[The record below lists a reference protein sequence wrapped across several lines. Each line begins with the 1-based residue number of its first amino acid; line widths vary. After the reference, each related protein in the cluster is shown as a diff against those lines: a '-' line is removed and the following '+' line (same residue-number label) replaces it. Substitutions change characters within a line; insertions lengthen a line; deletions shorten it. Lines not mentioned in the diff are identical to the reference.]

1 MTTIKTKA
9 QLVDKWKEL
18 LEGEG
23 LPEIANSKQAIIA
36 KIFENQEKDFEVSP
50 EYKDEKI
57 AQAFGSFLTEA
68 EIGGDH
74 GYNAQN
80 IAAGQTSGAV
90 TQIGPAV
97 MGMVR
102 RAIPNLIAFDIC
114 GVQPMNSPTG
124 QVFALRAV
132 YGKDPIA
139 AGAKEAFHP
148 MYAPDAMFS
157 GQGAAKKFPAL
168 AADTTTVVGDIY
180 THFFQETGTVYLQAS
195 AIVTLDSG
203 ATDAAK
209 LDAEVKKQMEAG
221 ATDAAKLDAEVKKQ
235 MEAGALVEIAEGM
248 ATSIAELQEG
258 FNGST
263 DNPWNEMGFRID
275 KQVIEAKSRQL
286 KAAYSIELAQDLRAV
301 HGMDADAELSGILA
315 TEIMLEINR
324 EVVDWINYSAQ
335 VGKSGMTLT
344 PGSKAGVFDFQDPID
359 IRGARWA
366 GESFKSLLFQID
378 KEAVEIARQTGRGE
392 GNFIIASRNVV
403 NVLASVDTGISYAA
417 QGLASGFNTD
427 TTKSVF
433 AGVLGGKYRVYID
446 QYAKQDY
453 FTVGYKGANEMDAG
467 IYYAP
472 YVALT
477 PLRGSD
483 PKNFQPVMGFK
494 TRYGIGV
501 NPFAESSLQAP
512 GARIQSGMPSILN
525 SLGKNAYFRRVYV
538 KGI

>member
-1 MTTIKTKA
+1 MKKNE
-9 QLVDKWKEL
+9 LVQKWQNL
-18 LEGEG
+18 LENEA
-23 LPEIANSKQAIIA
+23 LPEIVGASKQAIIA
-36 KIFENQEKDFEVSP
+36 KIFENQEMDIMNSP
-50 EYKDEKI
+50 EYRDEKI
-57 AQAFGSFLTEA
+57 AEAFGSFLTEA

-74 GYNAQN
+74 GYDATN
-80 IAAGQTSGAV
+80 IASGQTSGAV

-102 RAIPNLIAFDIC
+102 RAIPHLIAFDIC
-114 GVQPMNSPTG
+114 GVQPLNNPTG

-132 YGKDPIA
+132 YGKDPVA
-139 AGAKEAFHP
+139 PGAKEAFHP

-157 GQGAAKKFPAL
+157 GQGAAGAKFPVL
-168 AADTTTVVGDIY
+168 AAGTVTEVGKVYRHD
-180 THFFQETGTVYLQAS
+180 FAQTGTAYFQSTEA
-195 AIVTLDSG
+195 VTID
-203 ATDAAK
+203 
-209 LDAEVKKQMEAG
+209 AG
-221 ATDAAKLDAEVKKQ
+221 ATDAAKLDAEVLKQ
-235 MEAGALVEIAEGM
+235 VEAGVFAEIAEAM

-258 FNGST
+258 FNGSS

-286 KAAYSIELAQDLRAV
+286 KASYSIELAQDLRAV

-324 EVVDWINYSAQ
+324 EVIDWINYSAQ
-335 VGKSGMTLT
+335 VGKSGFTNT
-344 PGSKAGVFDFQDPID
+344 VGSKAGVFDFQDPID

-366 GESFKSLLFQID
+366 GESFKALLFQID
-378 KEAVEIARQTGRGE
+378 KEAAEIARQTGRGA

-403 NVLASVDTGISYAA
+403 NVLAAVDTGISYAA
-417 QGLASGFNTD
+417 QGLGQGFNVD
-427 TTKSVF
+427 TTKAVF

-446 QYAKQDY
+446 QYAPQDY
-453 FTVGYKGANEMDAG
+453 FTIGYKGANEMDAG

-494 TRYGIGV
+494 TRYGIGI
-501 NPFAESSLQAP
+501 NPFADS
-512 GARIQSGMPSILN
+512 GAQQPKGRIVNGMPDITN
-525 SLGKNAYFRRVYV
+525 SLGKNGYFRRVFV

>member
-1 MTTIKTKA
+1 MKKNE
-9 QLVDKWKEL
+9 LVEKWQPL
-18 LEGEG
+18 LENED
-23 LPEIANSKQAIIA
+23 LPEIVGASKKALIA
-36 KIFENQEKDFEVSP
+36 KILENQEADFKVSP
-50 EYKDEKI
+50 EYRDEKI
-57 AQAFGSFLTEA
+57 AQAFGDFLTEA

-74 GYNAQN
+74 GYDAQN

-114 GVQPMNSPTG
+114 GVQPMSTPTG

-132 YGKDPIA
+132 YGTDPLA

-148 MYAPDAMFS
+148 MYSPDSMYS
-157 GQGAAKKFPAL
+157 GQGAAEKFDKLTAGV
-168 AADTTTVVGDIY
+168 AIAEGAIVVHD
-180 THFFQETGTVYLQAS
+180 FVATGRAHLQAVV
-195 AIVTLDSG
+195 AVTPD
-203 ATDAAK
+203 
-209 LDAEVKKQMEAG
+209 AG
-221 ATDAAKLDAEVKKQ
+221 ATDVGKLDTEVTKLI
-235 MEAGALVEIAEGM
+235 EAGKLAEIAEGM
-248 ATSIAELQEG
+248 ATSVAELQEQ
-258 FNGST
+258 FNGSQ

-335 VGKSGMTLT
+335 VGKTGMTLT
-344 PGSKAGVFDFQDPID
+344 TGAKAGVFDFQDPID

-366 GESFKSLLFQID
+366 GESFKALLFQID
-378 KEAVEIARQTGRGE
+378 KEAAEIARQTGRGA

-403 NVLASVDTGISYAA
+403 NVLAAVDVNVSPAA
-417 QGLASGFNTD
+417 QGLGRGFETD
-427 TTKSVF
+427 TTKAVF
-433 AGVLGGKYRVYID
+433 AGVLGGKYKVYID
-446 QYAKQDY
+446 QYARQDY
-453 FTVGYKGANEMDAG
+453 FTIGYKGSNEMDAG

-494 TRYGIGV
+494 TRYGIGI
-501 NPFAESSLQAP
+501 NPFADSQAQQP
-512 GARIQSGMPSILN
+512 KGRIVSGMPSLLN
-525 SLGKNAYFRRVYV
+525 SLGKNAYFRRVYI

>member
-1 MTTIKTKA
+1 MKKNKLIE
-9 QLVDKWKEL
+9 KWQPL
-18 LEGEG
+18 LENEA
-23 LPEIANSKQAIIA
+23 LPEIVGASKKALIA
-36 KIFENQEKDFEVSP
+36 KIFENQEADINQAP
-50 EYKDEKI
+50 EYRDEKI
-57 AQAFGSFLTEA
+57 AEAFGSFLSEA

-74 GYNAQN
+74 GYDAQN

-114 GVQPMNSPTG
+114 GVQPMSNPTG

-132 YGKDPIA
+132 YGKDPLA

-157 GQGAAKKFPAL
+157 GQGATKKFEAVKASASL
-168 AADTTTVVGDIY
+168 DVGDIVVHDF
-180 THFFQETGTVYLQAS
+180 TQTGRAHLQVVTAFTV
-195 AIVTLDSG
+195 D
-203 ATDAAK
+203 
-209 LDAEVKKQMEAG
+209 AG
-221 ATDAAKLDAEVKKQ
+221 ATDAAKLDAAVTAAL
-235 MEAGALVEIAEGM
+235 EAGKVVEIAEGM
-248 ATSIAELQEG
+248 ATSVAELQEA
-258 FNGST
+258 FNGSK

-275 KQVIEAKSRQL
+275 KQTIEAKSRQL
-286 KAAYSIELAQDLRAV
+286 KAQYSIELAQDLRAV
-301 HGMDADAELSGILA
+301 HGMDADAELSSILA

-335 VGKSGMTLT
+335 VGKSGMTQT
-344 PGSKAGVFDFQDPID
+344 VGSKAGVFDFQDPID

-366 GESFKSLLFQID
+366 GESFKALLFQID
-378 KEAVEIARQTGRGE
+378 KESAEIARQTGRGE

-403 NVLASVDTGISYAA
+403 NVLAAVDTNVSPAA
-417 QGLASGFNTD
+417 QGLGRGYNTD
-427 TTKSVF
+427 TTKAVF
-433 AGVLGGKYRVYID
+433 AGVLGGRYRVYID
-446 QYAKQDY
+446 QYARQDY
-453 FTVGYKGANEMDAG
+453 FTIGYKGANEMDAG

-494 TRYGIGV
+494 TRYGIGI
-501 NPFAESSLQAP
+501 NPFADSAAQQP
-512 GARIQSGMPSILN
+512 KGRITSGMPSIVN
-525 SLGKNAYFRRVYV
+525 SVGKNAYFRRVWV

>member
-195 AIVTLDSG
+195 AVVTLDS
-203 ATDAAK
+203 
-209 LDAEVKKQMEAG
+209 G

-248 ATSIAELQEG
+248 
-258 FNGST
+258 
-263 DNPWNEMGFRID
+263 
-275 KQVIEAKSRQL
+275 AKSRQL

>member
-1 MTTIKTKA
+1 MKKN
-9 QLVDKWKEL
+9 QLVEKWQPL
-18 LEGEG
+18 LENEE
-23 LPEIANSKQAIIA
+23 LPEIIGAGKKALIA
-36 KIFENQEKDFEVSP
+36 KILENQEKDFTQSP
-50 EYKDEKI
+50 EYRDEKI
-57 AQAFGSFLTEA
+57 AQAFGSFLSEA
-68 EIGGDH
+68 EIGGDS
-74 GYNAQN
+74 GYDAQN

-114 GVQPMNSPTG
+114 GVQPMSSPTG

-132 YGKDPIA
+132 YGTDPLA

-148 MYAPDAMFS
+148 MYAPDAMHS
-157 GQGAAKKFPAL
+157 GQGAAEKFAKL
-168 AADTTTVVGDIY
+168 TAGTAITEGDIVV
-180 THFFQETGTVYLQAS
+180 HDFVETGRAYLQAVV
-195 AIVTLDSG
+195 AVTPDVA
-203 ATDAAK
+203 ATDPAK
-209 LDAEVKKQMEAG
+209 LDAAVIALMEAG
-221 ATDAAKLDAEVKKQ
+221 QLA
-235 MEAGALVEIAEGM
+235 EIAEGM
-248 ATSIAELQEG
+248 ATSVAELQEG
-258 FNGST
+258 FNGSQ
-263 DNPWNEMGFRID
+263 NNSWNEMGFRID

-344 PGSKAGVFDFQDPID
+344 VGSKAGVFDFQDPID

-366 GESFKSLLFQID
+366 GESFKALLFQID
-378 KEAVEIARQTGRGE
+378 KEAAEIARQTGRGA

-403 NVLASVDTGISYAA
+403 NVLAAVDTNVSPAA
-417 QGLASGFNTD
+417 QGLGRGFETD
-427 TTKSVF
+427 TAKAVF

-446 QYAKQDY
+446 QYARQDY
-453 FTVGYKGANEMDAG
+453 FTIGYKGANEMDAG

-494 TRYGIGV
+494 TRYGIGI
-501 NPFAESSLQAP
+501 NPFANSAAQQP
-512 GARIQSGMPSILN
+512 KDRIVSGMPSLVN
-525 SLGKNAYFRRVYV
+525 SVGKNAYFRRVYV

>member
-1 MTTIKTKA
+1 MTIKTKA
-9 QLVDKWKEL
+9 ELVGKWKEL
-18 LEGEG
+18 LESEG
-23 LPEIANSKQAIIA
+23 LPEIAQTKQAIIA
-36 KIFENQEKDFEVSP
+36 KIFENQENDFAVSP
-50 EYKDEKI
+50 EYRDEKI

-74 GYNAQN
+74 GYDATN

-114 GVQPMNSPTG
+114 GVQPMSTPTG

-139 AGAKEAFHP
+139 DGAKEAFHP
-148 MYAPDAMFS
+148 MYAPDAMYS
-157 GQGAAKKFPAL
+157 GNGAAKAF
-168 AADTTTVVGDIY
+168 AAITAGATLTAGEIY
-180 THFFQETGTVYLQAS
+180 YHFFQDTGSAYFQAAS
-195 AIVTLDSG
+195 DVTIDAA
-203 ATDAAK
+203 ATDADK
-209 LDAEVKKQMEAG
+209 LDIEIKKHIEAG
-221 ATDAAKLDAEVKKQ
+221 VI
-235 MEAGALVEIAEGM
+235 VEIAEGM

-258 FNGST
+258 FNGSK
-263 DNPWNEMGFRID
+263 DNAWNEMGFRID

-335 VGKSGMTLT
+335 VGKTGNTLT
-344 PGSKAGVFDFQDPID
+344 AGAKAGVFDFQDPID

-366 GESFKSLLFQID
+366 GESFKALLFQID

-417 QGLASGFNTD
+417 QGLAGGFNTD

-494 TRYGIGV
+494 TRYGIGI
-501 NPFAESSLQAP
+501 NPFADSAAQAP
-512 GARIQSGMPSILN
+512 GKRINNGMPSVLN
-525 SLGKNAYFRRVYV
+525 SLGKNAYFRRVFV
-538 KGI
+538 QGI

>member
-1 MTTIKTKA
+1 MKNNALT
-9 QLVDKWKEL
+9 QKWEKL
-18 LEGEG
+18 LENEA
-23 LPEIANSKQAIIA
+23 LPEIVGASKKAIIA
-36 KIFENQEKDFEVSP
+36 KIFENQETDILNSP
-50 EYKDEKI
+50 EYRDEKI
-57 AQAFGSFLTEA
+57 AEAFGSFLNEA

-74 GYNAQN
+74 GYDAQN
-80 IAAGQTSGAV
+80 IASGNASGAI

-102 RAIPNLIAFDIC
+102 RAIPHLIAFDIC
-114 GVQPMNSPTG
+114 GVQPLNNPTG

-148 MYAPDAMFS
+148 MYSPDSMFS
-157 GQGAAKKFPAL
+157 GQGAAQKFEKVAAGLAL
-168 AADTTTVVGDIY
+168 EAGKIYVHTFVATGMAHIQVAEAVTVD
-180 THFFQETGTVYLQAS
+180 
-195 AIVTLDSG
+195 
-203 ATDAAK
+203 
-209 LDAEVKKQMEAG
+209 AG
-221 ATDAAKLDAEVKKQ
+221 ATDAGKLDIEVTKLL
-235 MEAGALVEIAEGM
+235 EAGKVAEIAEGM

-286 KAAYSIELAQDLRAV
+286 KASYSIELAQDLRAV

-324 EVVDWINYSAQ
+324 EVVDWINFSAQ
-335 VGKSGMTLT
+335 VGKTGMTLT
-344 PGSKAGVFDFQDPID
+344 AGAKAGVFDFQDPID
-359 IRGARWA
+359 VRGARWA
-366 GESFKSLLFQID
+366 GESFKALLFQID
-378 KEAVEIARQTGRGE
+378 KEAAEIARQTGRGA

-403 NVLASVDTGISYAA
+403 NVLAAVDSNVGYAA
-417 QGLASGFNTD
+417 QGLGQGYNVD

-433 AGVLGGKYRVYID
+433 AGVLGGKYKVYID
-446 QYAKQDY
+446 QYARQDY
-453 FTVGYKGANEMDAG
+453 FTIGYKGANEMDAG

-477 PLRGSD
+477 PLRGAD

-494 TRYGIGV
+494 TRYGIGI
-501 NPFAESSLQAP
+501 NPFADSAAQQP
-512 GARIQSGMPSILN
+512 KGRIVNGMPTIVN
-525 SLGKNAYFRRVYV
+525 SLGLNGYFRRVYV